1 MAPSSEKFNLRDIA
15 LEVPTRRGVMAPSSE
30 NVIHLSTVVGATSQK
45 GRGIDYDA
53 LRECAGTLCVAD
65 LLAEL
70 DRLTIFC

>member
-1 MAPSSEKFNLRDIA
+1 
-15 LEVPTRRGVMAPSSE
+15 MAPSSE
-30 NVIHLSTVVGATSQK
+30 NVIHLSTVVGATSQI

-53 LRECAGTLCVAD
+53 LRECAGTLRVAD

>member
-15 LEVPTRRGVMAPSSE
+15 LEVPTPRGVIGPFE
-30 NVIHLSTVVGATSQK
+30 VIHLSTVVGATSQK